1 MVIMDVDNAVDV
13 EINVSA
19 SASAPVKEMSELRY
33 SRLIHTLG
41 RDAVNALSQARVL
54 VLGCKGSGV
63 EVAKNL
69 VLSGVQGLGLVDDEV
84 VVLADLGAHF
94 LLSEG
99 DVGRNRAVATAQKLK
114 EMYPSVNIVTLS
126 SVSVESA
133 LGSYGCVVAT
143 SGFYPDLIRLNS
155 LCRSLGVP
163 FVAASCRGVFTFVFS
178 DFGDNFSVLDE
189 TGELAGA
196 VLVEGIT
203 QDFPAT
209 VTVVE
214 EQRHG
219 LENGDEVVLSG
230 IKGMEELNR
239 DTPYSVTVT
248 GVHSFTIQ
256 EDTRS
261 YERYV
266 SGGYFSKLK
275 KSKNMEFLSLEK
287 ALLSPKFCISDPVKE
302 PQVMSLHVGFQAVDE
317 FERRHASDTLSPSR
331 STAINPEQFQEVVVL
346 AQEIWSNLQALHVEK
361 GTSSGSYAM
370 EATSDERGEELSNE
384 ALLKANG
391 ERDRP
396 YQDRAGSSSSGGS
409 TSSAGLPSRSHGN
422 RFEVI
427 EEIVRMIALG
437 ASVELYPVSAVTGG
451 IAAQEAIKALTRVF
465 TPIQQWLYFDAV
477 ECLPSVPLAPED
489 TLPCGSR
496 YDHQIALFGR
506 EFQDKLGCLQWL
518 VVGAGGIGCEALK
531 GLVLMGVGCS
541 SNGSITITDMDTVSK
556 PNLIDQVLYQLED
569 VGRAKAPSA
578 ARALRTINP
587 AAQIHAL
594 TERFDTETETIF
606 DSSFFNSIAGVF
618 SAVDTSSSRLYL
630 DTRCVSNRRPMVDGG
645 KHGTKGSVQVFVPFQ
660 TEMYASTRDPPEHKE
675 LPICTLRNF
684 PYATEHTLRWAVE
697 TFEALFKSRPA
708 DVNAYLSSRD
718 FQESI
723 RKSPASSR
731 LPVLNSLRDA
741 LIRYRPISFDAC
753 IQWARL
759 QFEDLFS
766 NNIKQLCFNF
776 PASMTTT
783 AGAPFWSGTKRCP
796 TPITFDPA
804 DNLHLDF
811 IIAAANLQ
819 ATIYGLKG
827 CQDRAM
833 FVDVLQRVVVPPF
846 EPKGYRLVPVEFEKD
861 DEHNYHAEFV
871 AAASSLRGRNYGIP
885 STNKLQA
892 RLVGGRVLPSIAT
905 STAVVGGLMCLELYK
920 LVQGKPFTLH
930 KHAYFNL
937 AVPLFAFAQPIKAL
951 QHTVSRKHL
960 DPLIW
965 TLWDRFE
972 MDCQNMTL
980 ETFLAEFKRQQGLEI
995 TMLSFGKSLLYAEF
1009 LPRKKLQ
1016 DRMPLSLID
1025 LITTIGKV
1033 TLPPTETT
1041 IAFSISCTDAKDE
1054 DVEVPDVVAKVR

>member
-396 YQDRAGSSSSGGS
+396 YQDRAEALLKANGERDRPYEDRAGSSSSGG
-409 TSSAGLPSRSHGN
+409 
-422 RFEVI
+422 
-427 EEIVRMIALG
+427 
-437 ASVELYPVSAVTGG
+437 
-451 IAAQEAIKALTRVF
+451 
-465 TPIQQWLYFDAV
+465 
-477 ECLPSVPLAPED
+477 
-489 TLPCGSR
+489 
-496 YDHQIALFGR
+496 
-506 EFQDKLGCLQWL
+506 
-518 VVGAGGIGCEALK
+518 
-531 GLVLMGVGCS
+531 
-541 SNGSITITDMDTVSK
+541 
-556 PNLIDQVLYQLED
+556 
-569 VGRAKAPSA
+569 
-578 ARALRTINP
+578 LR
-587 AAQIHAL
+587 
-594 TERFDTETETIF
+594 
-606 DSSFFNSIAGVF
+606 
-618 SAVDTSSSRLYL
+618 
-630 DTRCVSNRRPMVDGG
+630 
-645 KHGTKGSVQVFVPFQ
+645 
-660 TEMYASTRDPPEHKE
+660 
-675 LPICTLRNF
+675 
-684 PYATEHTLRWAVE
+684 
-697 TFEALFKSRPA
+697 
-708 DVNAYLSSRD
+708 
-718 FQESI
+718 
-723 RKSPASSR
+723 
-731 LPVLNSLRDA
+731 
-741 LIRYRPISFDAC
+741 
-753 IQWARL
+753 
-759 QFEDLFS
+759 
-766 NNIKQLCFNF
+766 
-776 PASMTTT
+776 
-783 AGAPFWSGTKRCP
+783 
-796 TPITFDPA
+796 
-804 DNLHLDF
+804 
-811 IIAAANLQ
+811 
-819 ATIYGLKG
+819 
-827 CQDRAM
+827 
-833 FVDVLQRVVVPPF
+833 
-846 EPKGYRLVPVEFEKD
+846 
-861 DEHNYHAEFV
+861 
-871 AAASSLRGRNYGIP
+871 
-885 STNKLQA
+885 
-892 RLVGGRVLPSIAT
+892 
-905 STAVVGGLMCLELYK
+905 
-920 LVQGKPFTLH
+920 
-930 KHAYFNL
+930 
-937 AVPLFAFAQPIKAL
+937 
-951 QHTVSRKHL
+951 
-960 DPLIW
+960 
-965 TLWDRFE
+965 
-972 MDCQNMTL
+972 
-980 ETFLAEFKRQQGLEI
+980 
-995 TMLSFGKSLLYAEF
+995 
-1009 LPRKKLQ
+1009 
-1016 DRMPLSLID
+1016 
-1025 LITTIGKV
+1025 
-1033 TLPPTETT
+1033 
-1041 IAFSISCTDAKDE
+1041 
-1054 DVEVPDVVAKVR
+1054 